1 MTPSM
6 ERDGPEA
13 PPPLPLLGMG
23 LIATAT
29 LLLQISLTR
38 IFSLLIWY
46 HFAFL
51 AISLALLGFT
61 AGGVIV
67 FIRPSLTD
75 ARLPLRS
82 AWLSAGFAASCLA
95 ALLVACR
102 LPFERS
108 VLDDARQFLSF
119 LALIAV
125 VVLPFVLSGIVIA
138 GNLVAHV
145 RRAGRLYFA
154 DLLGSGLGC
163 LVSVPVLDR
172 LGGGAGGMLA
182 AGLAATA
189 AGIAFARR
197 APAERRRLGGALAGI
212 AAALLAALAVA
223 HDPLRDPFYLPNAKI
238 YPKVPREWIL
248 ERRCGS
254 LACVDFVENPV
265 HLGIWGLAKT
275 YTGAPPDQIG
285 VVIDA
290 WAITSIFGASS
301 DPRIYEA
308 LPPTLVHRVRRE
320 LGAPTRTMLV
330 IGAGGGVD
338 VRSAL
343 HFGAE
348 RVEAAE
354 IDGIIVDAVRGRW
367 DGFSGGLYRKPE
379 VAVSVAEGR
388 HYLRGSSKRYDVVQL
403 SGVDTFAATQAG
415 AFALSENYLYTVEAM
430 KEYLEH
436 LEPGGILTMTRWL
449 YDPERQTI
457 RLAVIAD
464 RAMREMGLDAA
475 SSRMVVVS
483 VRTGEGQEGFSVI
496 LFRREPF
503 TPEELAT
510 IRRLAESDGFEMA
523 WSPDG
528 KVPPNAF
535 TAYFAAAD
543 KDRFVAAYPY
553 RIDANTDDRPF
564 FFEYNKLSRI
574 LSSRDHFF
582 GAAGGM
588 TLLFV
593 TLALVLAAGAPL
605 TWLARRGPR
614 EASAPPPRM
623 APPWIAY
630 FLALGLGFIAI
641 ETVLV
646 SRFILYLGHPVYAL
660 SVILCALLI
669 ASGAGSFASE
679 RLVGGS
685 PKRLAAC
692 LAAVAVLLAAYRL
705 VLGPVFA
712 GTLGAALP
720 ARIALTAALVA
731 VPGFLMGTA
740 FPSGLARAPDGAG
753 RGSWVSFAWALNGY
767 ASVAGTV
774 VAMVVAIEWGFTA
787 VLLLGAACYAV
798 ACVVALRAP
807 SPERIG
813 AR

>member
-1 MTPSM
+1 MMPPVD
-6 ERDGPEA
+6 RDAPDA

-23 LIATAT
+23 LIALAT

-38 IFSLLIWY
+38 VFSLLIWY

-67 FIRPSLTD
+67 FLRPSLTD
-75 ARLPLRS
+75 ARLPARS
-82 AWLSAGFAASCLA
+82 AWLSAGFGAASLA

-108 VLDDARQFLSF
+108 VLENAKQFLSF
-119 LALIAV
+119 VALIALV
-125 VVLPFVLSGIVIA
+125 VVPFVLSGIVIA

-154 DLLGSGLGC
+154 DLVGSGAGC
-163 LVSVPVLDR
+163 LLAVPLLDR

-182 AGLAATA
+182 AGLAA
-189 AGIAFARR
+189 AGAGFAFARR
-197 APAERRRLGGALAGI
+197 AGSERGRLHAALATGVI
-212 AAALLAALAVA
+212 VLLGALAVA
-223 HDPLRDPFYLPNAKI
+223 HDPLRDPFYLPNAKV

-275 YTGAPPDQIG
+275 YAGAPPEQIG

-290 WAITSIFGASS
+290 WAITSIFGAAS
-301 DPRIYEA
+301 DPAIYEA
-308 LPPTLVHRVRRE
+308 LPPTLVHRARRA
-320 LGAPTRTMLV
+320 LGAPTRNMLV

-343 HFGAE
+343 HFGVE

-367 DGFSGGLYRKPE
+367 DAFSGGLYRRPE
-379 VAVSVAEGR
+379 VALSVAEGR
-388 HYLRGSSKRYDVVQL
+388 HYLRSSSKRFDVIQL

-430 KEYLEH
+430 KEYLDH

-464 RAMREMGLDAA
+464 RAMREMGLDGAA
-475 SSRMVVVS
+475 SRMVVVS
-483 VRTGEGQEGFSVI
+483 VRTGEGKEGFSVI
-496 LFRREPF
+496 FFRREPF
-503 TPEELAT
+503 SPVELAT
-510 IRRLAESDGFEMA
+510 FRGQAEADGFEMA

-528 KVPPNAF
+528 RTAPNEF
-535 TAYFAAAD
+535 TAYFGAAD
-543 KDRFVAAYPY
+543 KERFVDAYPY

-564 FFEYNKLSRI
+564 FFEYNKLSRV
-574 LSSRDHFF
+574 LTSRDHFF

-588 TLLFV
+588 MLLFV

-605 TWLARRGPR
+605 AWLAGRGSR
-614 EASAPPPRM
+614 EDGAAPPRM
-623 APPWIAY
+623 SMPWVAY

-660 SVILCALLI
+660 SVILCALLA

-679 RLVGGS
+679 RLVGGRPS
-685 PKRLAAC
+685 RLAGC
-692 LAAVAVLLAAYRL
+692 LVAVAALLAGYQL
-705 VLGPVFA
+705 VLGPVFSA
-712 GTLGAALP
+712 TLGAPLP
-720 ARIALTAALVA
+720 LRIAVTAALVS

-740 FPSGLARAPDGAG
+740 FPSGLARAPEGAA
-753 RGSWVSFAWALNGY
+753 RSPWVSFAWALNGY

-774 VAMVVAIEWGFTA
+774 VAMIVAIESGFTV

-798 ACVVALRAP
+798 ACVVAFRNP
-807 SPERIG
+807 PPER
-813 AR
+813 AAAA